1 MSLDSIEK
9 KHTVENRVQ
18 TAWIVE
24 EECIGCFR
32 CVKACPE
39 NAIVGASRYMHTV
52 IQSLCTGCEECMAPC
67 PVDCIEMKAL

>member
-1 MSLDSIEK
+1 MNTAEK
-9 KHTVENRVQ
+9 KHTVANRTQ

-39 NAIVGASRYMHTV
+39 NAIVGASRFMHTV
-52 IQSLCTGCEECMAPC
+52 IQSLCTGCEECLLPC
-67 PVDCIEMKAL
+67 PVDCIDMVSISV